1 MSDTRSAILLL
12 GWDGPSEETLHAV
25 EQFDE
30 VFVVE
35 RAVPDPADQYVVD
48 EERAYADAT
57 RRLATVLA
65 RLHADA
71 VEATGIVG
79 DPDPE
84 SAVRDARAIFPDAD
98 EVVAQTEP
106 GLQVR
111 HDRPTSERFEGK
123 YLSLTSFKRDGTAVA
138 TPVWF
143 VADDGRLLVETDA
156 DSHKVKRIRRDP
168 HVRIALCNA
177 RGQLRGEEF
186 DAEATIL
193 PDSERARVE
202 QMLAE
207 KYRIDRLVVYPLYR
221 LVTRL
226 RGRGSRTHEPPV
238 TLAIAP
244 SRDEHQE

>member
-1 MSDTRSAILLL
+1 MSNTRSAILLL
-12 GWDGPSEETLHAV
+12 GRDGPSDETLQTV

-35 RAVPDPADQYVVD
+35 RAVPDSTDHYIID
-48 EERAYADAT
+48 EERAYADAS

-84 SAVRDARAIFPDAD
+84 SAVRDARAIFPNAD
-98 EVVAQTEP
+98 EVVAEAGP
-106 GLQVR
+106 DLHRGR
-111 HDRPTSERFEGK
+111 DRTTAERFEGK

-143 VADDGRLLVETDA
+143 VADDGHLLVETDA
-156 DSHKVKRIRRDP
+156 DTYKVKRIRRNP

-193 PDSERARVE
+193 PDGERARVE
-202 QMLAE
+202 RLLSE
-207 KYRIDRLVVYPLYR
+207 KYRIDRFIVYPLYR

-226 RGRGSRTHEPPV
+226 RGRRSRTHEPPV
-238 TLAIAP
+238 TLAITP
-244 SRDEHQE
+244 K

>member
-1 MSDTRSAILLL
+1 MSTAHRAILVL
-12 GWDGPSEETLHAV
+12 GRDGPSEKALRTAER
-25 EQFDE
+25 FDE

-35 RAVPDPADQYVVD
+35 RAVPDPAHHYTID
-48 EERAYADAT
+48 EEGAYADA
-57 RRLATVLA
+57 RLRLATVLA
-65 RLHADA
+65 RLHTDG
-71 VEATGIVG
+71 VEATGIVA

-98 EVVAQTEP
+98 EVVAEAEP
-106 GLQVR
+106 DPHRGY
-111 HDRPTSERFEGK
+111 DRPTEPFEGK

-156 DSHKVKRIRRDP
+156 DSYKVKRIRRDP

-177 RGQLRGEEF
+177 RGRLRGDVF

-202 QMLAE
+202 RLLAE
-207 KYRIDRLVVYPLYR
+207 KYRIDRLIVYPLYR
-221 LVTRL
+221 LATRL
-226 RGRGSRTHEPPV
+226 RGRGSRTDEPPV
-238 TLAIAP
+238 TLAITP
-244 SRDEHQE
+244 R

>member
-1 MSDTRSAILLL
+1 MSNTRSAILLL
-12 GWDGPSEETLHAV
+12 GRDSPSDETLNAV

-57 RRLATVLA
+57 RRLATVLQ

-71 VEATGIVG
+71 VEATGIVS

-98 EVVAQTEP
+98 EVVRAEP
-106 GLQVR
+106 DLHVGSGR
-111 HDRPTSERFEGK
+111 ATSERFEGK
-123 YLSLTSFKRDGTAVA
+123 YLSLTSFKRDGTAVT

-156 DSHKVKRIRRDP
+156 DSYKVKRIRRDP

-177 RGQLRGEEF
+177 RGQLRGEEL

-202 QMLAE
+202 RMLAE
-207 KYRIDRLVVYPLYR
+207 KYRIDRLIVYPLYR

-244 SRDEHQE
+244 SGEEHQA